1 MLNRSRPKG
10 RAGSIPAPS
19 VTIDT
24 TMQKIYMLMI
34 FAGGM
39 ALVITVLG
47 LLFDWALS
55 DPRNDEDIIQD
66 MTREEKRDVFVE
78 PILPPSDK

>member
-1 MLNRSRPKG
+1 
-10 RAGSIPAPS
+10 
-19 VTIDT
+19 
-24 TMQKIYMLMI
+24 MI